1 MGHTVLP
8 AQNIQDTLDFWCS
21 IGGMALSDILSLA
34 LTPDLTVQLYFMH
47 CDNARQHS
55 FALAQMPTESPGC
68 VHIMVEYGRLDE
80 VGLALDRVMKHK
92 VPIAITL
99 GQHVNDEMVSFY
111 AMTPGNFIFE
121 LGWGGPPKEW
131 GQEVVFETTSG
142 SHWGHKW
149 VLNDTN
155 YKP

>member
-1 MGHTVLP
+1 
-8 AQNIQDTLDFWCS
+8 
-21 IGGMALSDILSLA
+21 
-34 LTPDLTVQLYFMH
+34 
-47 CDNARQHS
+47 
-55 FALAQMPTESPGC
+55 
-68 VHIMVEYGRLDE
+68 MVEYGRLDE

-111 AMTPGNFIFE
+111 SDDARQLHLRAG
-121 LGWGGPPKEW
+121 LGWAAQGMGSGGS
-131 GQEVVFETTSG
+131 VRDHFG